1 MKIEILKSI
10 ADDIDTIQLI
20 ENFIPK
26 VYSNGTFYSITNLKN
41 FSEVIK
47 ENNLSNKNN
56 FKFILLIKND
66 SYDFI
71 LYDSITNSYI
81 YNSDDETTLNGIFN
95 NLKDKFEDLKSK
107 NILEFCEN
115 YILMNYNNYDIAG
128 NIAL

>member
-26 VYSNGTFYSITNLKN
+26 VYSNGVFYSIANLKN
-41 FSEVIK
+41 FSEAIK
-47 ENNLSNKNN
+47 ENHLSNKNN
-56 FKFILLIKND
+56 LKFIMLIKND
-66 SYDFI
+66 GFDFV
-71 LYDSITNSYI
+71 LYDSITNSYV
-81 YNSDDETTLNGIFN
+81 YNQDDETTTNGIFN

>member
-26 VYSNGTFYSITNLKN
+26 VYSSGAFYSIANLKN

-47 ENNLSNKNN
+47 ENHLSDKNN
-56 FKFILLIKND
+56 LKFIMLIKND
-66 SYDFI
+66 EFDFV

-81 YNSDDETTLNGIFN
+81 YNQDDETTTNGIFN
-95 NLKDKFEDLKSK
+95 NLRDKFEDLKSK